1 MKPRTIP
8 FAVLALTLMLTAGA
22 ASAQTEPATCGG
34 IANLQ
39 CPAGQACLYAFGQ
52 CNAPDITGT
61 CTVVE
66 ETCPKQGPPICGCDG
81 TTYDNQCELLK
92 AGVRPDRRGNCGNKK
107 KEDKPPV
114 TQAVCAV
121 ASPKSS

>member
-1 MKPRTIP
+1 
-8 FAVLALTLMLTAGA
+8 MLTAGA

-39 CPAGQACLYAFGQ
+39 CPAGQACLFPFGQ

-92 AGVRPDRRGNCGNKK
+92 AGVRPDRRGNCGNSK

-114 TQAVCAV
+114 AQVSCAA